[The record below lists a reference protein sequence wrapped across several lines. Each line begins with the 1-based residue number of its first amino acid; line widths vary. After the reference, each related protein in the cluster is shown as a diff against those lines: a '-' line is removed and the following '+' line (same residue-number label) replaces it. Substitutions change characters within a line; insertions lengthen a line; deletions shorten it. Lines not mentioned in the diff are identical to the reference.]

1 MACKFTLP
9 IEDLSCPVCCDIFRY
24 PVIMS
29 CSHSFCKACLQ
40 KFWEK
45 SGTQKCPVC
54 RRRSSRSEP
63 ANNLSLKNLCEAFL
77 KESSQRSSAGS
88 EVLCSL
94 HGEKLKL
101 FCLTDEH
108 AICLVCR
115 DSRNH
120 KGHNCIP
127 IDEAAEDY
135 KKEIQSALKPL
146 QEKLKVF
153 KEVKHTCGKTA
164 QHIKTQ
170 AQHTEKQIK
179 EAFEKL
185 HQFLRDEEAAR
196 IAALKKEEVEKG
208 WKVKKKI
215 EELVKD
221 MSCLSDTITA
231 IEDKLRAD
239 DISFLQTY
247 QATVKR
253 AQCTLPDPQLVSGGL
268 IDVAK
273 HLGNLSYK
281 VWEKMQGIV
290 QYTPVILDPNTAH
303 PYLILSEDL
312 TSVRGGDRTLQ
323 LPDNPERFG
332 YVCVRG
338 SEVFNSATHSWDVEV
353 GDGYFWFLGVAPD
366 FVSNHDIWDDIWG
379 VLHTCGV
386 YVVMS
391 PNEYGGNP
399 HLTVVRDPRRIR
411 VQLDRNR
418 RELTFSDPDS
428 NTHLLTMPL
437 LFTEPLVPIF
447 RTYESKLKILP
458 VKASVTVAQH
468 S

>member
-1 MACKFTLP
+1 MACKFSLP
-9 IEDLSCPVCCDIFRY
+9 VEDLSCDIFRD
-24 PVIMS
+24 PVVMS

-45 SGTQKCPVC
+45 SGSQECPVC

-63 ANNLSLKNLCEAFL
+63 PNNLSLKNLCEAFL
-77 KESSQRSSAGS
+77 KERSQRPSAGS

-101 FCLTDEH
+101 FCLKDEH

-115 DSRNH
+115 DSRKH

-127 IDEAAEDY
+127 IDEAAEDH

-146 QEKLKVF
+146 QEKLKVL
-153 KEVKHTCGKTA
+153 KEVKLTCCKTA

-170 AQHTEKQIK
+170 VQHTEKQIK
-179 EAFEKL
+179 KEFETL
-185 HQFLRDEEAAR
+185 HQFLRDEEVAR
-196 IAALKKEEVEKG
+196 IAALKKEEVEKS

-215 EELVKD
+215 EKTVKD
-221 MSCLSDTITA
+221 MHSVSDTITA
-231 IEDKLRAD
+231 IENKLRAD

-253 AQCTLPDPQLVSGGL
+253 AQCTLPDPQLVPGAL

-312 TSVRGGDRTLQ
+312 TSVRGGDRTRQ

-332 YVCVRG
+332 YACVRG
-338 SEVFNSATHSWDVEV
+338 SEGFNSVTNSWDVEV
-353 GDGYFWFLGVAPD
+353 GDSHFWFLGVAPD
-366 FVSNHDIWDDIWG
+366 FVSNHDRWDEIWG
-379 VLHTCGV
+379 VLHTCGI
-386 YVVMS
+386 YIVMS
-391 PNEYGGNP
+391 PNENNS
-399 HLTVVRDPRRIR
+399 HLKVDQDPRRIR

-418 RELTFSDPDS
+418 GELTFSDPDK

-437 LFTEPLVPIF
+437 VFTEPLVPVF

-458 VKASVTVAQH
+458 VKPSVTVAQH

>member
-1 MACKFTLP
+1 MACKFSLP
-9 IEDLSCPVCCDIFRY
+9 VEDLSCPVCCDIFRD
-24 PVIMS
+24 PVVMS

-45 SGTQKCPVC
+45 SRSQECPVC

-63 ANNLSLKNLCEAFL
+63 PNNLSLKNLCEAFL
-77 KESSQRSSAGS
+77 KERSQRSSAGY
-88 EVLCSL
+88 EVLCSQ

-101 FCLTDEH
+101 FCLKDEQ

-115 DSRNH
+115 DSRKH

-135 KKEIQSALKPL
+135 KVSIQSALKPL

-153 KEVKHTCGKTA
+153 KEVKLSCGKTA

-170 AQHTEKQIK
+170 VQHTEKQIK
-179 EAFEKL
+179 KEFEKL
-185 HQFLRDEEAAR
+185 HQFLREEEAAR
-196 IAALKKEEVEKG
+196 IAALKKEEAEKS

-215 EELVKD
+215 EK
-221 MSCLSDTITA
+221 MCLK
-231 IEDKLRAD
+231 ENKLRAD
-239 DISFLQTY
+239 DISFLQ
-247 QATVKR
+247 VK
-253 AQCTLPDPQLVSGGL
+253 CTLPSPQLVSGAL

-332 YVCVRG
+332 YAGVRG
-338 SEVFNSATHSWDVEV
+338 SESFNSATNSWDVEV
-353 GDGYFWFLGVAPD
+353 GDSYFWFVGVAPD
-366 FVSNHDIWDDIWG
+366 FVSDYDIWDEIWG
-379 VLHTCGV
+379 VLHSCGG

-391 PNEYGGNP
+391 PNEYDSKP
-399 HLTVVRDPRRIR
+399 HFKVVQDPRWIR

-418 RELTFSDPDS
+418 GELTFSDPDN
-428 NTHLLTMPL
+428 NTHLFTLPL
-437 LFTEPLVPIF
+437 VFTEPLVPVF

-458 VKASVTVAQH
+458 VKPSVTVEQH

>member
-290 QYTPVILDPNTAH
+290 QYNGGLAPNVRMVACRQ
-303 PYLILSEDL
+303 SE
-312 TSVRGGDRTLQ
+312 TL
-323 LPDNPERFG
+323 LLNCLG
-332 YVCVRG
+332 I
-338 SEVFNSATHSWDVEV
+338 SAGMT
-353 GDGYFWFLGVAPD
+353 
-366 FVSNHDIWDDIWG
+366 VS
-379 VLHTCGV
+379 
-386 YVVMS
+386 
-391 PNEYGGNP
+391 
-399 HLTVVRDPRRIR
+399 
-411 VQLDRNR
+411 
-418 RELTFSDPDS
+418 
-428 NTHLLTMPL
+428 
-437 LFTEPLVPIF
+437 
-447 RTYESKLKILP
+447 
-458 VKASVTVAQH
+458 
-468 S
+468 